1 MMNKLTKFQD
11 YVMEANARVADR
23 HWRLG
28 QALMNV
34 LPEELQDKYRDSTF
48 DCFHDE
54 SKVGHFLNE
63 VYNDFQPKNTEVI
76 VWSREPRWYQRQVVI
91 DCSIED
97 TAGMTSAEFED
108 HIVEWID
115 VLDVQGADDEPNYAL
130 EEIEEVGDWTLEDIA
145 ASALTNTDWATEAKL
160 RAAERSDLEGVNDY
174 Y

>member
-1 MMNKLTKFQD
+1 MTKFQT
-11 YVMEANARVADR
+11 YVLNASVAASTNST
-23 HWRLG
+23 RLG
-28 QALMNV
+28 QELMEALPID
-34 LPEELQDKYRDSTF
+34 LYEKYAGGEY
-48 DCFHDE
+48 DCFYKE
-54 SKVGHFLNE
+54 SLVGKFLNA
-63 VYNDFQPKNTEVI
+63 VYADFQVCTEVV

-115 VLDVQGADDEPNYAL
+115 VLDVQGADDEPNYDL

>member
-1 MMNKLTKFQD
+1 MTKFQT
-11 YVMEANARVADR
+11 YVLNASVAASTNST
-23 HWRLG
+23 RLG
-28 QALMNV
+28 QELMEALPID
-34 LPEELQDKYRDSTF
+34 LYEKYAGGEY
-48 DCFHDE
+48 DCFYKE
-54 SKVGHFLNE
+54 SLVGKFLNA
-63 VYNDFQPKNTEVI
+63 VYADFQVCTEVV

-108 HIVEWID
+108 HIVDWID
-115 VLDVQGADDEPNYAL
+115 VLDVQGADDEPNYDL

-160 RAAERSDLEGVNDY
+160 RAAERSDLRGVNDY

>member
-1 MMNKLTKFQD
+1 MTKFQT
-11 YVMEANARVADR
+11 YVLNASVAASTNST
-23 HWRLG
+23 RLG
-28 QALMNV
+28 QELMEALPV
-34 LPEELQDKYRDSTF
+34 ALYEKYAGGEY
-48 DCFHDE
+48 DCFYKE
-54 SKVGHFLNE
+54 SLVGKFLNA
-63 VYNDFQPKNTEVI
+63 VYADFQVCIEVV

-108 HIVEWID
+108 HIVDWID
-115 VLDVQGADDEPNYAL
+115 VLDVQGADDEPNYDL

-160 RAAERSDLEGVNDY
+160 RAAERSDLRGVNDY

>member
-1 MMNKLTKFQD
+1 MTKFQT
-11 YVMEANARVADR
+11 YVLNASVAASTNST
-23 HWRLG
+23 RLG
-28 QALMNV
+28 QELMEALPV
-34 LPEELQDKYRDSTF
+34 ALYEKYAGGEY
-48 DCFHDE
+48 DCFYKE
-54 SKVGHFLNE
+54 SLVGKFLNA
-63 VYNDFQPKNTEVI
+63 VYADFQVCTEVV

-108 HIVEWID
+108 HIVDWID
-115 VLDVQGADDEPNYAL
+115 VLDVQGADDEPNYDL

-160 RAAERSDLEGVNDY
+160 RAAERSDLRGVNDY

>member
-1 MMNKLTKFQD
+1 MTKFQT
-11 YVMEANARVADR
+11 YVLNASVAASTNST
-23 HWRLG
+23 RLG
-28 QALMNV
+28 QELMEALPV
-34 LPEELQDKYRDSTF
+34 ALYEKYAGGEY
-48 DCFHDE
+48 DCFYKE
-54 SKVGHFLNE
+54 SLVGKFLNA
-63 VYNDFQPKNTEVI
+63 VYADFQVCIEVV

-115 VLDVQGADDEPNYAL
+115 VLDVQGADDEPNYDL
-130 EEIEEVGDWTLEDIA
+130 EEIEAVGDWTLEDIA

-160 RAAERSDLEGVNDY
+160 RAAERSDLKGVNDY

>member
-1 MMNKLTKFQD
+1 MTKFQT
-11 YVMEANARVADR
+11 YVLNASVAASTNST
-23 HWRLG
+23 RLG
-28 QALMNV
+28 QELMEALPV
-34 LPEELQDKYRDSTF
+34 ALYEKYAGGEY
-48 DCFHDE
+48 DCFYKE
-54 SKVGHFLNE
+54 SLVGKFLNA
-63 VYNDFQPKNTEVI
+63 VYADFQVCTEVV

-115 VLDVQGADDEPNYAL
+115 VLDVQGADDEPNYDL

-160 RAAERSDLEGVNDY
+160 RAAERSDLRGVNDY

>member
-1 MMNKLTKFQD
+1 MTKFQT
-11 YVMEANARVADR
+11 YVLNASVAASTNST
-23 HWRLG
+23 RLG
-28 QALMNV
+28 QELMEALPV
-34 LPEELQDKYRDSTF
+34 ALYEKYAGGEY
-48 DCFHDE
+48 DCFYKE
-54 SKVGHFLNE
+54 SLVGKFLNA
-63 VYNDFQPKNTEVI
+63 VYADFQVCTEVV

-108 HIVEWID
+108 HIVDWID

-160 RAAERSDLEGVNDY
+160 RAAERADLKGVNDY

>member
-1 MMNKLTKFQD
+1 MTKFQT
-11 YVMEANARVADR
+11 YVLNASVAASTNST
-23 HWRLG
+23 RLG
-28 QALMNV
+28 QELMEALPV
-34 LPEELQDKYRDSTF
+34 ALYEKYAGGEY
-48 DCFHDE
+48 DCFYKE
-54 SKVGHFLNE
+54 SLVGKFLNE
-63 VYNDFQPKNTEVI
+63 VYADFQVCTEVV

-108 HIVEWID
+108 HIVDWID

>member
-1 MMNKLTKFQD
+1 MTKFQT
-11 YVMEANARVADR
+11 YVLNASVAASTNST
-23 HWRLG
+23 RLG
-28 QALMNV
+28 QELMEALPID
-34 LPEELQDKYRDSTF
+34 LYEKYAGGEY
-48 DCFHDE
+48 DCFYKE
-54 SKVGHFLNE
+54 SLVGKFLNK
-63 VYNDFQPKNTEVI
+63 VYADFQVCTEVV

-108 HIVEWID
+108 HIVDWID
-115 VLDVQGADDEPNYAL
+115 VLDVQGADDEPNYDL

-145 ASALTNTDWATEAKL
+145 ASAVTNTDWATEAKL

>member
-1 MMNKLTKFQD
+1 MTKFQT
-11 YVMEANARVADR
+11 YVLNASVAASTNST
-23 HWRLG
+23 RLG
-28 QALMNV
+28 QELMEALPV
-34 LPEELQDKYRDSTF
+34 ALYEKYAGGEY
-48 DCFHDE
+48 DCFYKE
-54 SKVGHFLNE
+54 SLVGKFLNA
-63 VYNDFQPKNTEVI
+63 VYADFQVCTEVV

-108 HIVEWID
+108 HIVDWID
-115 VLDVQGADDEPNYAL
+115 VLDVQGADDEPNYDL